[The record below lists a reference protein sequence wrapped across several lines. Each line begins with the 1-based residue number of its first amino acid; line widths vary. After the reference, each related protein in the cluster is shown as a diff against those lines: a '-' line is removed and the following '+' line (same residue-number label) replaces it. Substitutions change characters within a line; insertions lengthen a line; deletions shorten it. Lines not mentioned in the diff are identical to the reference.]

1 MHRGQVKEQMVLVFH
16 DIIVKLA
23 IYKYYLN
30 VTCSASLILPLTGVK
45 SSKIN
50 NTTLLVL
57 LRGKTEL
64 KICSLI
70 ELSY

>member
-1 MHRGQVKEQMVLVFH
+1 MHQGQVKEQMVLVFH
-16 DIIVKLA
+16 DIIMKLV

-30 VTCSASLILPLTGVK
+30 VTYSASLILPLTGVE
-45 SSKIN
+45 SSKIT

-70 ELSY
+70 KLSY